1 MVVSAVS
8 RKGPGGDVSQ
18 VVAFRRSMAIIGGQ
32 LRKNPQGNQ
41 SVKPFIR
48 EGIMQK
54 GTTTGYVEYYA
65 ARGICG
71 DATPKF
77 GGCS

>member
-1 MVVSAVS
+1 MVVSGVA
-8 RKGPGGDVSQ
+8 RKGPGGHASQ
-18 VVAFRRSMAIIGGQ
+18 VVAFRRAAAIIGAQ
-32 LRKNPQGNQ
+32 LKKSPQGNQ
-41 SVKPFIR
+41 DVKPYIR
-48 EGIMQK
+48 EGILQK

-65 ARGICG
+65 ARGACA

>member
-8 RKGPGGDVSQ
+8 TKGAGGDMSQ
-18 VVAFRRSMAIIGGQ
+18 VIALRRAAAIIGAQ
-32 LRKNPQGNQ
+32 LKKNPQGDQ

-48 EGIMQK
+48 EGILQK

-65 ARGICG
+65 ARGACR
-71 DATPKF
+71 DANPQF
-77 GGCS
+77 GGCT